1 MDGVDGRVPVAVTN
15 IDTVRIG
22 TATRRNWHML
32 VLGEQ
37 DFGNDVAVI
46 LGDDFFQRADI
57 EFDHPRRVVRMFHPG
72 PECAGESLAY
82 WGAASVVPMGPVE
95 RRPRI
100 LVPVH
105 INGKPFWAV
114 LDSGAVL
121 TQLDVTTA
129 AEVGVT
135 PDTPGVTVAGTTSG
149 LRSSEAITWLGAFE
163 SFVIGDESVARP
175 NLLFGELGLR
185 RSLLLGADF
194 LLKHRVLIAH
204 SQRKVY
210 FSYVGAAEGEPSS
223 GPATDA
229 APKGDLTLNGT
240 ARRLASARRRAARTQ
255 RALPRPPSR
264 APRGRSR
271 AAARSERR
279 CRACPW
285 TGCRARAAGRR
296 RRGR

>member
-1 MDGVDGRVPVAVTN
+1 
-15 IDTVRIG
+15 
-22 TATRRNWHML
+22 
-32 VLGEQ
+32 
-37 DFGNDVAVI
+37 
-46 LGDDFFQRADI
+46 
-57 EFDHPRRVVRMFHPG
+57 
-72 PECAGESLAY
+72 
-82 WGAASVVPMGPVE
+82 MGPVQ

-100 LVPVH
+100 LVPVA

-114 LDSGAVL
+114 LDSGAAL

-175 NLLFGELGLR
+175 NLLFGDLGLR

-210 FSYVGAAEGEPSS
+210 FSHVGAANAAGGERSS
-223 GPATDA
+223 GAATDA
-229 APKGDLTLNGT
+229 APKGVHD
-240 ARRLASARRRAARTQ
+240 A
-255 RALPRPPSR
+255 
-264 APRGRSR
+264 
-271 AAARSERR
+271 ERDR
-279 CRACPW
+279 
-285 TGCRARAAGRR
+285 
-296 RRGR
+296 